1 MNEQNQASDTQVPEG
16 YWRDARG
23 LLHHESLVKPLDKE
37 RDELVRKL
45 MTQAKELQAAMLKFK
60 QLAFDEIHAFV
71 ELSALEYGARYGG
84 IKGNVSLTS
93 FDGRLGIQ
101 LAIQESIN
109 FDERLHAA
117 KTLIDECLL
126 EWSEGARPE
135 LMTIV
140 NDAFRADQSG
150 NIRTARVLALRRHDI
165 QDARWQAAM
174 QAIGEACQVVGSK
187 AYVRFYERAGND
199 LHMKAISLDIA
210 KL

>member
-1 MNEQNQASDTQVPEG
+1 MTNDKQIPEG
-16 YWRDARG
+16 YWEDARG
-23 LLHHESLVKPLDKE
+23 LLHHESLVKPLDKA
-37 RDELVRKL
+37 RDELVRSL
-45 MTQAKELQAAMLKFK
+45 MKQAKELQAEMMKFK

-71 ELSALEYGARYGG
+71 ELSAMEYGAHYGG

-93 FDGRLGIQ
+93 FDGTQGIQ
-101 LAIQESIN
+101 LAIQESIS

-117 KTLIDECLL
+117 KTLIDECLV

-165 QDARWQAAM
+165 NDDRWQTAM

-187 AYVRFYERAGND
+187 SYVRFYERTD
-199 LHMKAISLDIA
+199 DKQQQMKAISLDIA